1 MHTLEVRTLPVD
13 QLTPAE
19 YNPRVPLKPTDKA
32 YRKLKRSLQRFG
44 LVEPLVW
51 NERSGRVVGG
61 HMRLSILKELGVTEV
76 PVSVVRLT
84 DAEER
89 ALNVVL
95 NNREAQ
101 GRFEVGKLAVLL
113 EELKELPEFGDTGF
127 ELSVLNG
134 LTYEPDG
141 QLAPD
146 VDRDRVEVVLVMS
159 GKRFDEVGE
168 KLNAAV
174 AEWDVECHIRRG

>member
-1 MHTLEVRTLPVD
+1 MTPIDVRTLPVA
-13 QLTPAE
+13 QLVPAE
-19 YNPRVPLKPTDKA
+19 YNPRTPLAPTDKA
-32 YRKLKRSLQRFG
+32 YRKLRRSLERFG

-61 HMRLSILKELGVTEV
+61 HLRLAILKELGVVEV

-113 EELKELPEFGDTGF
+113 EELKELPEFADTGF
-127 ELSVLNG
+127 DPSVLRSLN
-134 LTYEPDG
+134 YDPDG

-146 VDRDRVEVVLVMS
+146 VEPDRVEVILVMT
-159 GKRFDEVGE
+159 GRRYDEVGE
-168 KLNAAV
+168 RLNAVV
-174 AEWDVECHIRRG
+174 AELDVECHIRRG